1 MDATAGPTVF
11 TRSRVTAP
19 MTASTAWTIT
29 IVKAIASRPERERA
43 NNTTTAATA
52 SARLRADA
60 YIDVVGLDLSGPAS
74 ETTVP
79 ETYEGADRRDSGANP
94 KRGGHTTNS
103 RGARHAPVGLGADL
117 PHP

>member
-1 MDATAGPTVF
+1 
-11 TRSRVTAP
+11 

-60 YIDVVGLDLSGPAS
+60 YIDVVRLDLSDPAS
-74 ETTVP
+74 ETTEYPRLTKALTAVIVAQ
-79 ETYEGADRRDSGANP
+79 TQNAADTP
-94 KRGGHTTNS
+94 PTVE
-103 RGARHAPVGLGADL
+103 APVT
-117 PHP
+117 HPWDWGPTFPTR